1 MITLV
6 RVLFWLPSVVLIIYF
21 LSYALE
27 QRTALFSCFDSSG
40 YLFYVEGFNY
50 NYFEPDSVL

>member
-6 RVLFWLPSVVLIIYF
+6 RVLFWSPSVRPDRNYF

-40 YLFYVEGFNY
+40 YLFYVEGF
-50 NYFEPDSVL
+50 

>member
-1 MITLV
+1 MV
-6 RVLFWLPSVVLIIYF
+6 AFGRPDRNYF

-40 YLFYVEGFNY
+40 YLFYVEGF
-50 NYFEPDSVL
+50 